1 MLSMDDA
8 QKLAAL
14 LSNNS
19 LSFCTCWVC
28 TRDYARE
35 LQQAFPELQ
44 WGYEEKADQS
54 NEGIVTVTVPASETG
69 T

>member
-1 MLSMDDA
+1 MLSLDDA
-8 QKLAAL
+8 QKIATM
-14 LSNNS
+14 LSDDT

-28 TRDYARE
+28 TKAYAAD

-54 NEGIVTVTVPASETG
+54 NEGIVTVTGPASETG
-69 T
+69 A